1 MMEGEML
8 TLKER
13 RSVDLMTIPGLPTAS
28 MFNLAPDF
36 SEFEINSRS
45 TFDIPYSDSDCTP
58 CTPLTPLESSHTHF
72 TFPDHPGHPQAT
84 YTRDTVDG
92 PSGEKFSVPVRRR
105 QRLPKPITKDIQK
118 RRRLAAN
125 ARERKRMESLNVAFD
140 KLRTVV
146 PSIGDDRQLSKYET
160 LQMAQ
165 TYIQALQ
172 DLLDKDD
179 DS

>member
-1 MMEGEML
+1 MK
-8 TLKER
+8 KELR
-13 RSVDLMTIPGLPTAS
+13 FSHWLFAVISLSGGGHVYKGTEDGL
-28 MFNLAPDF
+28 
-36 SEFEINSRS
+36 
-45 TFDIPYSDSDCTP
+45 
-58 CTPLTPLESSHTHF
+58 
-72 TFPDHPGHPQAT
+72 G
-84 YTRDTVDG
+84 
-92 PSGEKFSVPVRRR
+92 GEKFTVPVRRR

-118 RRRLAAN
+118 KRRIAAN

-179 DS
+179 NS